1 MTRKIHDTDY
11 LFLTTSVRALEG
23 CLLNRGQMEQM
34 LEAGSP
40 EEAARILTDCGYP
53 ELETVS
59 AITVGEMLNRERE
72 RLFQDLAELVPDPA
86 ILAVFQLPHDY
97 HNVKVLL
104 KSEAMGIQEDRLLVD
119 AGRIPSKQLVAALRS
134 GEVQNLPPQ
143 LGEAI
148 DEARQ
153 VLSATRDPQLGDM
166 VLDRRYFQELLVL
179 AEETGSL
186 FLQGYVQRMIDA
198 ANLRTAV
205 RVLRMG
211 QGTEFLEGILFP
223 GGNMEVERLLTGI
236 NGGSMLEELY
246 ASSPLARAAESGA
259 MAARGGSLTQF
270 EKDCDDAVLDEVRRA
285 QFVAFGE
292 APVIAYLAAKEAE
305 ILAIRIILTGRL
317 ADLAPDIIRER
328 LREAYV

>member
-11 LFLTTSVRALEG
+11 LFLTTRVRALEG

-186 FLQGYVQRMIDA
+186 ICSAHDRC
-198 ANLRTAV
+198 
-205 RVLRMG
+205 G
-211 QGTEFLEGILFP
+211 QSPDGSPCSPYGAGDGIP
-223 GGNMEVERLLTGI
+223 GGNPFPGREHGGGAAFDRDQWRKYAGGIVCFLPPGTGCGI
-236 NGGSMLEELY
+236 RSYGG
-246 ASSPLARAAESGA
+246 PWR
-259 MAARGGSLTQF
+259 F
-270 EKDCDDAVLDEVRRA
+270 LDT
-285 QFVAFGE
+285 
-292 APVIAYLAAKEAE
+292 
-305 ILAIRIILTGRL
+305 IRKGL
-317 ADLAPDIIRER
+317 
-328 LREAYV
+328 

>member
-11 LFLTTSVRALEG
+11 LFLTTRVRALEG

-148 DEARQ
+148 DEGPPSA
-153 VLSATRDPQLGDM
+153 LSHTRPCSWGIWFWIGAISRSCLSWRRRRDLCFCRDM
-166 VLDRRYFQELLVL
+166 FS
-179 AEETGSL
+179 A
-186 FLQGYVQRMIDA
+186 
-198 ANLRTAV
+198 
-205 RVLRMG
+205 
-211 QGTEFLEGILFP
+211 
-223 GGNMEVERLLTGI
+223 
-236 NGGSMLEELY
+236 
-246 ASSPLARAAESGA
+246 
-259 MAARGGSLTQF
+259 
-270 EKDCDDAVLDEVRRA
+270 
-285 QFVAFGE
+285 
-292 APVIAYLAAKEAE
+292 
-305 ILAIRIILTGRL
+305 
-317 ADLAPDIIRER
+317 
-328 LREAYV
+328 

>member
-11 LFLTTSVRALEG
+11 LFLTTRVRALEG

-59 AITVGEMLNRERE
+59 AITVGEMLTRERE

-119 AGRIPSKQLVAALRS
+119 AGRIPSKQLAAALRS

-153 VLSATRDPQLGDM
+153 VLSATRDPQLGDDGSGS
-166 VLDRRYFQELLVL
+166 VLFPWNYLSWRRM
-179 AEETGSL
+179 TGSL

-198 ANLRTAV
+198 ANLRTVV
-205 RVLRMG
+205 RVLPVWGRG
-211 QGTEFLEGILFP
+211 RNSWRESFSREGTW
-223 GGNMEVERLLTGI
+223 RW
-236 NGGSMLEELY
+236 
-246 ASSPLARAAESGA
+246 SG
-259 MAARGGSLTQF
+259 F
-270 EKDCDDAVLDEVRRA
+270 
-285 QFVAFGE
+285 
-292 APVIAYLAAKEAE
+292 
-305 ILAIRIILTGRL
+305 
-317 ADLAPDIIRER
+317 
-328 LREAYV
+328 

>member
-11 LFLTTSVRALEG
+11 LFLTTRVRALEG

-148 DEARQ
+148 DKARQ
-153 VLSATRDPQLGDM
+153 VLSATRDPQLGE
-166 VLDRRYFQELLVL
+166 VLL
-179 AEETGSL
+179 
-186 FLQGYVQRMIDA
+186 
-198 ANLRTAV
+198 
-205 RVLRMG
+205 
-211 QGTEFLEGILFP
+211 
-223 GGNMEVERLLTGI
+223 
-236 NGGSMLEELY
+236 GSMGENISILESKIKSIGTRLWGFT
-246 ASSPLARAAESGA
+246 SSP
-259 MAARGGSLTQF
+259 
-270 EKDCDDAVLDEVRRA
+270 
-285 QFVAFGE
+285 
-292 APVIAYLAAKEAE
+292 
-305 ILAIRIILTGRL
+305 
-317 ADLAPDIIRER
+317 
-328 LREAYV
+328 

>member
-1 MTRKIHDTDY
+1 MDEGGRLVTRKIHDTDY
-11 LFLTTSVRALEG
+11 LFLTTRVRALEG

-148 DEARQ
+148 DKARQ
-153 VLSATRDPQLGDM
+153 VLSAT
-166 VLDRRYFQELLVL
+166 
-179 AEETGSL
+179 
-186 FLQGYVQRMIDA
+186 
-198 ANLRTAV
+198 
-205 RVLRMG
+205 
-211 QGTEFLEGILFP
+211 
-223 GGNMEVERLLTGI
+223 
-236 NGGSMLEELY
+236 
-246 ASSPLARAAESGA
+246 
-259 MAARGGSLTQF
+259 
-270 EKDCDDAVLDEVRRA
+270 
-285 QFVAFGE
+285 
-292 APVIAYLAAKEAE
+292 
-305 ILAIRIILTGRL
+305 
-317 ADLAPDIIRER
+317 
-328 LREAYV
+328 

>member
-11 LFLTTSVRALEG
+11 LFLTTRVRALEG

-59 AITVGEMLNRERE
+59 AITVGEMLTRERE

-119 AGRIPSKQLVAALRS
+119 AGRIPSKQLAAALRS

-166 VLDRRYFQELLVL
+166 VLDRCYFQELLVL
-179 AEETGSL
+179 AE
-186 FLQGYVQRMIDA
+186 
-198 ANLRTAV
+198 
-205 RVLRMG
+205 
-211 QGTEFLEGILFP
+211 GTEFLEGTLFP